1 MHNLN
6 SASEWF
12 SNVLRQSYQGKI
24 LGPVSPL
31 VSKVRNNYIKEMLV
45 KIESNNSRIFFKQ
58 LLNKSIQSFESI
70 SIFRS
75 TKVIVDVDPY

>member
-12 SNVLRQSYQGKI
+12 SNVLRQSYKGKI
-24 LGPVSPL
+24 LGPVSPV
-31 VSKVRNNYIKEMLV
+31 VSRVRNNYIKEMLV

>member
-12 SNVLRQSYQGKI
+12 SNVLRQSYNGKI
-24 LGPVSPL
+24 LGPVFTL
-31 VSKVRNNYIKEMLV
+31 VSRVRNNYIKEMLI
-45 KIESNNSRIFFKQ
+45 KLESNNSRIFFKK
-58 LLNKSIQSFESI
+58 LLNKTIRSFESI
-70 SIFRS
+70 SVFRS